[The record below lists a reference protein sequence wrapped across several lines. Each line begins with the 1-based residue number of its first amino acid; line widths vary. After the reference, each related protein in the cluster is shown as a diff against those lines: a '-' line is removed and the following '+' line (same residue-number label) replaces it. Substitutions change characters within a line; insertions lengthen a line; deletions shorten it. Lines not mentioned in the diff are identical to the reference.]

1 MRAVATDRR
10 RSVMVMALML
20 LAALMTV
27 PSALAHGGGAA
38 GQSSRSAPTQRFLAI
53 STDPSDN
60 AKPVVLGFGPI
71 HAKGVDKAVN
81 NHKDIFRFPAGSLVI
96 RHQKVTGLRHHDP
109 VTCLFRFSERGTYRV
124 VRRHRR
130 LAPGRTGTVG
140 TSCTESSSPADKVP
154 PTCSCSRSGRRV
166 RCTSLP
172 SRRPGLSASRA
183 PARRRSAALSSTCA
197 L

>member
-1 MRAVATDRR
+1 MQAVATDRR
-10 RSVMVMALML
+10 RSVMVMSLML
-20 LAALMTV
+20 LAALMTA

-38 GQSSRSAPTQRFLAI
+38 GQSNRSAPTQRFLAI

-96 RHQKVTGLRHHDP
+96 RHQKVAGHRHHDP

-124 VRRHRR
+124 VRGTGDYAGAHGHGRYVLHGKFVACGQG
-130 LAPGRTGTVG
+130 APDAFVFQI
-140 TSCTESSSPADKVP
+140 
-154 PTCSCSRSGRRV
+154 
-166 RCTSLP
+166 
-172 SRRPGLSASRA
+172 RA
-183 PARRRSAALSSTCA
+183 QGPLQ